1 MGIRIMDC
9 RRIVAFGDG
18 ESNQTQFD
26 GGSSR
31 KDGGGGSST
40 QEIFAGRREYMS
52 ESSYDCNDIYQI
64 KKNSRNFHAGPFCNK
79 RAREWFVYQPKN
91 LGRCHSLPR
100 IAHKQTD
107 ILRKKFLAHG

>member
-40 QEIFAGRREYMS
+40 QEIFAGLREYMA
-52 ESSYDCNDIYQI
+52 ES
-64 KKNSRNFHAGPFCNK
+64 
-79 RAREWFVYQPKN
+79 
-91 LGRCHSLPR
+91 
-100 IAHKQTD
+100 
-107 ILRKKFLAHG
+107 

>member
-40 QEIFAGRREYMS
+40 QQIFAGRRKYMLDHD
-52 ESSYDCNDIYQI
+52 DCNDIYQI
-64 KKNSRNFHAGPFCNK
+64 
-79 RAREWFVYQPKN
+79 
-91 LGRCHSLPR
+91 
-100 IAHKQTD
+100 
-107 ILRKKFLAHG
+107 